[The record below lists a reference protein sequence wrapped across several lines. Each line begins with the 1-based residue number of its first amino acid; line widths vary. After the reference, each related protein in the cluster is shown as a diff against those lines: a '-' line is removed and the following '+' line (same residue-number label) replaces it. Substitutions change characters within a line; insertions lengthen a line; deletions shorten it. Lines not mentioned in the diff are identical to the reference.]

1 MMMWQSN
8 RAVRQIA
15 AMVALGGVLGLMAGC
30 DDPPQ
35 TTSSSYE
42 QTTTTTTSP
51 PPMAPVAAA
60 PGTVTTQTTHTQT
73 LP

>member
-1 MMMWQSN
+1 MWQSN

-15 AMVALGGVLGLMAGC
+15 AMVALGGALGLMAGC

-42 QTTTTTTSP
+42 QTTTTTSS
-51 PPMAPVAAA
+51 PPMAPAAA
-60 PGTVTTQTTHTQT
+60 VPGTVTTQTTHTQT